1 VDQPLGA
8 VAALSARDLVVRHRD
23 RVTLD
28 IPQLDIAPGEVL
40 AVIGPNGAGKTTLL
54 LHLALLARPKTGAV
68 LFDGEPT
75 RGRELALRRR
85 MAMVFQEALLLDRT
99 VLSNVETGLRLR
111 GVPANERRARAAAWL
126 RRFGIESL
134 ALRSPRSLSGGEAQ
148 RVSLARAFALQP
160 QVMLLDEP
168 FSALDQP
175 TREAIINDLAVAL
188 TETGVTAVIVTHDRD
203 EAAQLGDR
211 VAVLI
216 DGRVRQAGT
225 PSEVF
230 GEPADE
236 EIAAFVGIETIV
248 RASVVARADGLVTLA
263 AGRHQIE
270 AVSTARFDD
279 ALVCLR
285 PEDVSI
291 GPPGEDGGG
300 SARNHLPGTV
310 IRVVPSGADCRIEVD
325 CGFRVIARVTRRS
338 SEEMRLAPGMP
349 VVASFKATAVHVI
362 PK

>member
-1 VDQPLGA
+1 MAQAIAAPP
-8 VAALSARDLVVRHRD
+8 ALSVRDVVVRHGA
-23 RVTLD
+23 RVTLE
-28 IPQLDIAPGEVL
+28 IPRLDVERGQVL

-54 LHLALLARPKTGAV
+54 LHLALLTRPKTGAV
-68 LFDGEPT
+68 LFDGAPT

-85 MAMVFQEALLLDRT
+85 MAIVFQEALLLDR
-99 VLSNVETGLRLR
+99 SARANVEAGLRLR
-111 GVPANERRARAAAWL
+111 GVPAHERRPRSDAWL
-126 RRFGIESL
+126 RRFGVESL
-134 ALRSPRSLSGGEAQ
+134 AERSPRSLSGGEAQ

-160 QVMLLDEP
+160 EVLLLDEP

-175 TREAIINDLAVAL
+175 TRETIINDLAAVIA
-188 TETGVTAVIVTHDRD
+188 ETGVTAVIVTHDRD

-216 DGRVRQAGT
+216 DGRIRQTGT
-225 PSEVF
+225 PSEIF
-230 GEPADE
+230 GAPADE

-248 RASVVARADGLVTLA
+248 PANVVARAEGLVTLA
-263 AGRHQIE
+263 AGRHAIE
-270 AVSTARFDD
+270 AVSSASFDE

-291 GPPGEDGGG
+291 GPPGEDAGG
-300 SARNHLPGTV
+300 SARNRLPGTV
-310 IRVVPSGADCRIEVD
+310 TRAVPSGADCRVEID
-325 CGFRVIARVTRRS
+325 CGFRVIARITRRS
-338 SEEMRLAPGMP
+338 AEEMRIAPGMP